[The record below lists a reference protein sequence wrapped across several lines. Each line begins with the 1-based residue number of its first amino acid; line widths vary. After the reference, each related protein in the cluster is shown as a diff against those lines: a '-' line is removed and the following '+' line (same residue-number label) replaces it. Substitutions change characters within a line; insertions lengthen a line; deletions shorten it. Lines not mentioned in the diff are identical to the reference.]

1 MSSLSSNAHKTPSAN
16 RTFVASQAAPRS
28 RKRPRGNK
36 LIAAAAYLVTLIVML
51 PLLWMVLLSF
61 KSSSEILNDPF
72 RLPTSLRLVNYARAL
87 DTLHMGLLYKNTFII
102 ASFTIVIEIVITF
115 LSSYALARLIFRSER
130 LQRSIAAFLLTGLAI
145 PAFILLFPV
154 YRITLLFGLYD
165 TYASLIIPYI
175 ATSISFNTLLFTG
188 FLRGFPREVEEA
200 AVIDGAGLFGLIRA
214 VAVPIVKPV
223 VVTVFIFNVLYIWN
237 EFPFAV
243 TLIGDEAKTTISLGI
258 SQFKGRFNIDYGG
271 IISASLMLIIPQLA
285 FFGFF
290 QRFIIEGMTAG
301 AVKG

>member
-1 MSSLSSNAHKTPSAN
+1 MNQLAKAKVSATIAVSGK
-16 RTFVASQAAPRS
+16 RVRKEAIHPRS
-28 RKRPRGNK
+28 SVP
-36 LIAAAAYLVTLIVML
+36 LTILAYGVTFLVML

-61 KSSSEILNDPF
+61 KSNEDILNNPF
-72 RLPTSLRLVNYARAL
+72 SLPRVISFENYARAL
-87 DTLHMGLLYKNTFII
+87 ETLNLGLLYRNTLVI
-102 ASFTIVIEIVITF
+102 AIVTIVFEILITF
-115 LSSYALARLIFRSER
+115 MSSYALARMVFRSER
-130 LQRSIAAFLLTGLAI
+130 LRRSVTAFLLMGLAI

-154 YRITLLFGLYD
+154 YRITIMLGLNNSY
-165 TYASLIIPYI
+165 TSLVLPYI

-200 AVIDGAGLFGLIRA
+200 AVIDGCGLISLGRS
-214 VAVPIVKPV
+214 VVFPIVMPV
-223 VVTVFIFNVLYIWN
+223 VATVFIFNVLYIWN

-243 TLIGDEAKTTISLGI
+243 TLISDDSLTTISLGI

-271 IISASLMLIIPQLA
+271 IIAASMLIIIPQLV

-290 QRFIIEGMTAG
+290 QRFIMEGMTAG

>member
-1 MSSLSSNAHKTPSAN
+1 M
-16 RTFVASQAAPRS
+16 
-28 RKRPRGNK
+28 RK
-36 LIAAAAYLVTLIVML
+36 AAAYSRNNVPLTMLAYAVTFLVMI

-61 KSSSEILNDPF
+61 KSNEDILNHPF
-72 RLPTSLRLVNYARAL
+72 TLPKAVSFENYARAL
-87 DTLHMGLLYKNTFII
+87 ETLNLGLMYKNTFII
-102 ASFTIVIEIVITF
+102 AIVTIVIEILITF
-115 LSSYALARLIFRSER
+115 MSSYALARMVFRSEKLR
-130 LQRSIAAFLLTGLAI
+130 RSITAFLLMGLAI

-154 YRITLLFGLYD
+154 YRITIMLGLNN
-165 TYASLIIPYI
+165 TYASLVLPYI
-175 ATSISFNTLLFTG
+175 ATAISFNTLLFTG

-200 AVIDGAGLFGLIRA
+200 AVIDGCGLISLGRS
-214 VAVPIVKPV
+214 VVFPIVMPV
-223 VVTVFIFNVLYIWN
+223 VATVFIFNVLYIWN

-243 TLIGDEAKTTISLGI
+243 TLISDDSLTTISLGI

-271 IISASLMLIIPQLA
+271 SIAASMLIIIPQLV